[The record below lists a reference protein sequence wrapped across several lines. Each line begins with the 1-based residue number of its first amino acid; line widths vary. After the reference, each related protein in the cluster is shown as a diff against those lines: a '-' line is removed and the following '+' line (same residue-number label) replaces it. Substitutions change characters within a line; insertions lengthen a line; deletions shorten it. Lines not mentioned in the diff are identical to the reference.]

1 MFSEQTF
8 LAQKSLSV
16 QLQRI
21 GFLASTECISMFA
34 EEYGK
39 FRRCTEFI
47 MLLLIYFL
55 LSQDLPVNYVFSFI
69 INHFSLTLVWAEQG
83 DEISLGYAGTH
94 ALKGDLVR

>member
-1 MFSEQTF
+1 M
-8 LAQKSLSV
+8 SV

-21 GFLASTECISMFA
+21 GLLASTECISMFA

-39 FRRCTEFI
+39 FRRCMELFI
-47 MLLLIYFL
+47 FLLVSFL
-55 LSQDLPVNYVFSFI
+55 LSQNLPVSYVLSFI
-69 INHFSLTLVWAEQG
+69 INNFSLTLVWAEQG